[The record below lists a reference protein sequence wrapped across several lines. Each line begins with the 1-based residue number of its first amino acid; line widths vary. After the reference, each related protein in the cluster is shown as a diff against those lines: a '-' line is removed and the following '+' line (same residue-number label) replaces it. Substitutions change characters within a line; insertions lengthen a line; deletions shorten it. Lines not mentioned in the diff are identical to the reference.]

1 MARRLTFY
9 EFFAGGGMARVGLG
23 ASWTCL
29 FANDIDA
36 GKARAYR
43 ANWGEGDFWLGDL
56 AQAPFERLT
65 GVADLAWASFPC
77 QDLSLAG
84 IGMGMG
90 GATDEVKTRSG
101 AFWLFHEKMQALRD
115 AGRAPRLIVLE
126 NVLGVLTSHGKRDFA
141 AIVEALAALGYRVG
155 AVTMDARHFTP
166 QSRPRVFFVAALQKV
181 FDDLATGPSDDMR
194 IGGAADPL
202 WHSPALC
209 AAQAALPDSAA
220 EKWVWWRMPQ
230 PPLRRA
236 VLSDLIEAEPKG
248 VHWRDGAATTSLLAL
263 MNPAHRAKIAEIQ
276 ASGQKRI
283 GAVYRRTRRD
293 EAGGKAQRAE
303 VRFDGLAGCLRTPG
317 GGSSRQTIVEV
328 AGKNIRSRLLSPRE
342 AARLMGL
349 PDSYILPEKTTE
361 AYHLLGDGVCAP
373 VVRYL
378 AAQLLEPLA
387 LAGESGQLLAAE

>member
-1 MARRLTFY
+1 M
-9 EFFAGGGMARVGLG
+9 V
-23 ASWTCL
+23 S
-29 FANDIDA
+29 
-36 GKARAYR
+36 
-43 ANWGEGDFWLGDL
+43 
-56 AQAPFERLT
+56 
-65 GVADLAWASFPC
+65 S
-77 QDLSLAG
+77 
-84 IGMGMG
+84 
-90 GATDEVKTRSG
+90 
-101 AFWLFHEKMQALRD
+101 
-115 AGRAPRLIVLE
+115 
-126 NVLGVLTSHGKRDFA
+126 
-141 AIVEALAALGYRVG
+141 
-155 AVTMDARHFTP
+155 
-166 QSRPRVFFVAALQKV
+166 
-181 FDDLATGPSDDMR
+181 
-194 IGGAADPL
+194 
-202 WHSPALC
+202 
-209 AAQAALPDSAA
+209 
-220 EKWVWWRMPQ
+220 WWRMPQ

-263 MNPAHRAKIAEIQ
+263 MNPAHRAKIAKIQ

>member
-23 ASWTCL
+23 ASWNCL

-84 IGMGMG
+84 VGMGMG
-90 GATDEVKTRSG
+90 GASDEVKTRSG
-101 AFWLFHEKMQALRD
+101 AFWLFHEKMQALRA
-115 AGRAPRLIVLE
+115 AGRPPRLIVLE
-126 NVLGVLTSHGKRDFA
+126 NVVGVLTSHGKRDFA
-141 AIVEALAALGYRVG
+141 AITAALAALGYRVG
-155 AVTMDARHFTP
+155 AVTMDARLFTP
-166 QSRPRVFFVAALQKV
+166 QSRPRVFFVAALHNV
-181 FDDLATGPSDDMR
+181 FDDLAQGPA
-194 IGGAADPL
+194 GEHHVAAAADPL

-209 AAQAALPDSAA
+209 AAQAALPKAIA
-220 EKWVWWRMPQ
+220 EKWIWWRMPP
-230 PPLRRA
+230 PPLRNKA
-236 VLSDLIEAEPKG
+236 LADLIEAEPKG
-248 VHWRDGAATTSLLAL
+248 VQWRDGAATENLLAL

-276 ASGQKRI
+276 ASGASRI

-293 EAGGKAQRAE
+293 EAGAKAQRAE

-317 GGSSRQTIVEV
+317 GGSSRQTIIEV
-328 AGKNIRSRLLSPRE
+328 SGPNIRSRLLSPRE

-349 PDSYILPEKTTE
+349 PDSYILPDKTTE

-373 VVRYL
+373 VVRHL
-378 AAQLLEPLA
+378 AAHLLEPLA
-387 LAGESGQLLAAE
+387 LSNAISQALAAE